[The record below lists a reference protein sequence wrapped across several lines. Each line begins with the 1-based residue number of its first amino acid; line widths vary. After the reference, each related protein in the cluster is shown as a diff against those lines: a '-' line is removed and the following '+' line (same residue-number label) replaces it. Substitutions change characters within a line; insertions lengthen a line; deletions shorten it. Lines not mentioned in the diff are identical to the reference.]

1 MKTTNQKEKEKDL
14 NKICFH
20 NFQKI
25 AYYNKEGGYD
35 MQDNIYEEYIR
46 SVLGYPQNNIYQD
59 NRNEQL
65 EYISMSNINN
75 TELETYY
82 PEIYK
87 VVYPMVCT
95 ACNNNRE
102 KISGQLIDELTNEIY
117 FAIDENGST
126 TLDRNM
132 DNNRQ
137 NNISKN
143 QEIKKTNNLEKV
155 ENRTEDR
162 QKNVVKNRTLHD
174 LIKILIIRELLK
186 RPNGRPNRPPMP
198 PFPGG
203 RPPYPPMR
211 PRNLASEYDWYI

>member
-1 MKTTNQKEKEKDL
+1 M
-14 NKICFH
+14 
-20 NFQKI
+20 
-25 AYYNKEGGYD
+25 
-35 MQDNIYEEYIR
+35 
-46 SVLGYPQNNIYQD
+46 
-59 NRNEQL
+59 
-65 EYISMSNINN
+65 SMSNLNN

-126 TLDRNM
+126 TQDRNM
-132 DNNRQ
+132 ENNRQ
-137 NNISKN
+137 NINNISKT
-143 QEIKKTNNLEKV
+143 QEIRKTSNLEKV
-155 ENRTEDR
+155 ENRVDDR
-162 QKNVVKNRTLHD
+162 QINIVRNRSLHD
-174 LIKILIIRELLK
+174 LIKILIIRELL
-186 RPNGRPNRPPMP
+186 GRPNRPPRPPRP

-211 PRNLASEYDWYI
+211 PRSLDSEYDWYV

>member
-1 MKTTNQKEKEKDL
+1 
-14 NKICFH
+14 
-20 NFQKI
+20 
-25 AYYNKEGGYD
+25 

-46 SVLGYPQNNIYQD
+46 NVLGYPQNNIYQD

-65 EYISMSNINN
+65 DYMSMSNLNN

-95 ACNNNRE
+95 ACNNNRGN
-102 KISGQLIDELTNEIY
+102 ISGQLIDELTNEIY

-126 TLDRNM
+126 TQDRNM
-132 DNNRQ
+132 ENNRQ
-137 NNISKN
+137 NINNNILKT
-143 QEIKKTNNLEKV
+143 QETRKTSNLEKV
-155 ENRTEDR
+155 ENRVDDR
-162 QKNVVKNRTLHD
+162 QINIVRNRSLHD
-174 LIKILIIRELLK
+174 LIKILIIRELL
-186 RPNGRPNRPPMP
+186 GRPNRPPRPPRP

-211 PRNLASEYDWYI
+211 PRSLDSEYDWYV